1 MQRLG
6 RALSNSVVAL
16 YTAEL
21 AGGPLD
27 GSVASVATLDQY
39 VALLSPATAPP
50 DAGAGWVRRAAA
62 LTGAYLIEVLC
73 ENLGATY
80 VPNEAVAGPLAY
92 EVALADGTATHPVL
106 QAYDRLAGKR
116 MLPLSD
122 YVARVAKK
130 R

>member
-1 MQRLG
+1 MTDIVPIR
-6 RALSNSVVAL
+6 RALISLSDKTGL
-16 YTAEL
+16 DEL
-21 AGGPLD
+21 
-27 GSVASVATLDQY
+27 
-39 VALLSPATAPP
+39 
-50 DAGAGWVRRAAA
+50 AAA